1 MTTLQAVHGRIV
13 ELRRHTNVHLYGR
26 RPLGPTD
33 RYELWIKPPD
43 GAERKF
49 TVNTRH
55 MPARRGHQVSL
66 IIAVHKVPRVLA
78 LANWS
83 TIDGVNYARTDAPSL
98 VRALDFIVLPCAFLA
113 MGAEFGDIG
122 MVAFVP
128 AAVTYLVAMVAGRA
142 AHRAS
147 LACRVD
153 RAIDLEAWRTNS
165 MRSTRH

>member
-1 MTTLQAVHGRIV
+1 M
-13 ELRRHTNVHLYGR
+13 
-26 RPLGPTD
+26 
-33 RYELWIKPPD
+33 
-43 GAERKF
+43 
-49 TVNTRH
+49 
-55 MPARRGHQVSL
+55 
-66 IIAVHKVPRVLA
+66 LA

-83 TIDGVNYARTDAPSL
+83 TIDGVNYARTDAASL
-98 VRALDFIVLPCAFLA
+98 IRGFDFIVLPCAFLA

-122 MVAFVP
+122 TVAFVP

-147 LACRVD
+147 LGCRVD

>member
-33 RYELWIKPPD
+33 RYELLIKPSE
-43 GAERKF
+43 GVERKF
-49 TVNTRH
+49 TFYTRT
-55 MPARRGHQVSL
+55 MPARRGHDVS
-66 IIAVHKVPRVLA
+66 IIVTSHKAPQVLA

-98 VRALDFIVLPCAFLA
+98 IRALDFIVLPCAFLA

-128 AAVTYLVAMVAGRA
+128 AAVTYVAAMVAGRA
-142 AHRAS
+142 AHRAC
-147 LACRVD
+147 LALRVD
-153 RAIDLEAWRTNS
+153 RAIDLEAWRTNP

>member
-1 MTTLQAVHGRIV
+1 
-13 ELRRHTNVHLYGR
+13 
-26 RPLGPTD
+26 
-33 RYELWIKPPD
+33 
-43 GAERKF
+43 
-49 TVNTRH
+49 
-55 MPARRGHQVSL
+55 MPARRGHDVSL

-98 VRALDFIVLPCAFLA
+98 IRAFDCIVLPCAFLA
-113 MGAEFGDIG
+113 MGVEFGNIG
-122 MVAFVP
+122 MVVFVP

-142 AHRAS
+142 AHRAN
-147 LACRVD
+147 LACQVD

>member
-33 RYELWIKPPD
+33 RYELWIKLPE

-49 TVNTRH
+49 TVSTRH
-55 MPARRGHQVSL
+55 MPARRGHEVSL
-66 IIAVHKVPRVLA
+66 IIAAHKVPHVLA
-78 LANWS
+78 LSNWS
-83 TIDGVNYARTDAPSL
+83 TIDGVNYARTDASSL
-98 VRALDFIVLPCAFLA
+98 IRAWDFIVLACAFLT

-165 MRSTRH
+165 MRSH

>member
-13 ELRRHTNVHLYGR
+13 ELRRYTNVHLYGR

-33 RYELWIKPPD
+33 RYELWIKPSN
-43 GAERKF
+43 GVERKF
-49 TVNTRH
+49 TINTRT
-55 MPARRGHQVSL
+55 MPARRGHDVS
-66 IIAVHKVPRVLA
+66 IIVTSHKVPQVLA

-113 MGAEFGDIG
+113 MGVEFGDIG

>member
-33 RYELWIKPPD
+33 RYELWIKPPE

-49 TVNTRH
+49 TVSTRL
-55 MPARRGHQVSL
+55 MPARCGHEVSL
-66 IIAVHKVPRVLA
+66 IIAAHKVPRVLA

-83 TIDGVNYARTDAPSL
+83 TIDGVNYARTDASSL
-98 VRALDFIVLPCAFLA
+98 IRAWDFIVLPCAFLT

-165 MRSTRH
+165 MRSH

>member
-33 RYELWIKPPD
+33 RYELWIKPSD
-43 GAERKF
+43 GVERKF
-49 TVNTRH
+49 TINTRT
-55 MPARRGHQVSL
+55 MPARRGHEVSL
-66 IIAVHKVPRVLA
+66 IVTAHKAPQVLG

-98 VRALDFIVLPCAFLA
+98 IRAWDFIVLPWAFLT

-128 AAVTYLVAMVAGRA
+128 AAVTYLLAMVAGRA

-153 RAIDLEAWRTNS
+153 RAIDLEAWRTDS
-165 MRSTRH
+165 IRSTRH

>member
-26 RPLGPTD
+26 RPLGPMD
-33 RYELWIKPPD
+33 RYELWIKPSD
-43 GAERKF
+43 GVERKF
-49 TVNTRH
+49 TVNTRT
-55 MPARRGHQVSL
+55 MPARRGHEVSL
-66 IIAVHKVPRVLA
+66 IVTAHKVPQVLG

-98 VRALDFIVLPCAFLA
+98 IRALDFIVLPCAFLA
-113 MGAEFGDIG
+113 MGIEFGDIG

-128 AAVTYLVAMVAGRA
+128 AAVTYVAAMVAGRA
-142 AHRAS
+142 ARRAS
-147 LACRVD
+147 LAWRVD
-153 RAIDLEAWRTNS
+153 RAIDLDAWRTNS

>member
-1 MTTLQAVHGRIV
+1 MSRLQCFHGRIV
-13 ELRRHTNVHLYGR
+13 ELRRHTNVHLYWR

-55 MPARRGHQVSL
+55 MPARRGHEVSL
-66 IIAVHKVPRVLA
+66 IIAVHKVPCVLA

-83 TIDGVNYARTDAPSL
+83 TIDGVNYARTDAASL
-98 VRALDFIVLPCAFLA
+98 LRALDFIVLPCAFLA